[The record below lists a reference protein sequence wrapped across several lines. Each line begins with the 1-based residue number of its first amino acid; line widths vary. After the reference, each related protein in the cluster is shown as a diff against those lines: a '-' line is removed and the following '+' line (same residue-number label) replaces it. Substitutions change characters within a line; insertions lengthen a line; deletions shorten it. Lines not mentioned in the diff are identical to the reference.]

1 MANII
6 TKITSIFKKKK
17 KVEEKPAEPARKTG
31 PLYQYRTK
39 K

>member
-6 TKITSIFKKKK
+6 TKIVSIFKKK
-17 KVEEKPAEPARKTG
+17 KVEEKPAEPEVKKG